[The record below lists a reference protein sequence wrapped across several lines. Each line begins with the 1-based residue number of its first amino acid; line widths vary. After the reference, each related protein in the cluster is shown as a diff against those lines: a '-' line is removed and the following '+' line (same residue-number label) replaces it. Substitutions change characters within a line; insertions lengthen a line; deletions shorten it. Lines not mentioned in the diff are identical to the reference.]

1 VRALVVYTVGRV
13 LVLFAIAAPL
23 YAVGLRGFL
32 LAASAVLLS
41 LPVSYLL
48 LARQRHAFAAD
59 IERRVGERHARR
71 ADLRAKLR
79 GDEAPSGSVTPE

>member
-1 VRALVVYTVGRV
+1 MRALLVYTVGRV
-13 LVLFAIAAPL
+13 LVLFAVAGLL

-59 IERRVGERHARR
+59 IERRVGERRARR

-79 GDEAPSGSVTPE
+79 GDDAPPGSVAPE